1 MSKKTAYGTYNDLAF
16 QFYAKE
22 FLESKEEIH
31 TWKQV
36 GRYNIPNVVPLCGSN
51 ITFDLRNVNSIK
63 RNFSKFKQM
72 KTSKE
77 KEQYRVLMKQNH
89 FAIE

>member
-31 TWKQV
+31 IID
-36 GRYNIPNVVPLCGSN
+36 RYVETSWEVQHFKCC
-51 ITFDLRNVNSIK
+51 TVMWIK
-63 RNFSKFKQM
+63 
-72 KTSKE
+72 
-77 KEQYRVLMKQNH
+77 YY
-89 FAIE
+89 I